1 MVVEDVFEKWDDSKM
16 TDMEEIES
24 VVGCEKER
32 SKKCEKG
39 KDSDGETDSADE
51 DDNEE
56 NKHSLRCKKWFLKH
70 QRSCD
75 RAAAMPQSTLFP
87 Y

>member
-1 MVVEDVFEKWDDSKM
+1 MDVEDVFEKWDDSKM
-16 TDMEEIES
+16 MGMEEVES

-56 NKHSLRCKKWFLKH
+56 NKHSLPCKKCRKIYLKI
-70 QRSCD
+70 
-75 RAAAMPQSTLFP
+75 
-87 Y
+87 

>member
-1 MVVEDVFEKWDDSKM
+1 MDVEDLFEKWDDSEM
-16 TDMEEIES
+16 MDMEEIES

-56 NKHSLRCKKWFLKH
+56 NKHLLRCKKCRKIYRSKSWFLKH
-70 QRSCD
+70 
-75 RAAAMPQSTLFP
+75 
-87 Y
+87 